1 MAPLAPLATAPEDVL
16 GEPILATELA
26 PVEEEEPS
34 QASPPERQL
43 TPRQS
48 AMLDALG
55 RAARGEESGLVK
67 PGQLAA
73 ALARLLLKHGVVSE
87 QELLDELARK

>member
-1 MAPLAPLATAPEDVL
+1 VAPLAPVVSSPEDLL
-16 GEPILATELA
+16 GEPILATDLA
-26 PVEEEEPS
+26 PVEDEEPS
-34 QASPPERQL
+34 EGAAAESRL

-67 PGQLAA
+67 PGHLAA
-73 ALARLLLKHGVVSE
+73 VLARLLLKHGIVSE
-87 QELLDELARK
+87 QELLEELTKK